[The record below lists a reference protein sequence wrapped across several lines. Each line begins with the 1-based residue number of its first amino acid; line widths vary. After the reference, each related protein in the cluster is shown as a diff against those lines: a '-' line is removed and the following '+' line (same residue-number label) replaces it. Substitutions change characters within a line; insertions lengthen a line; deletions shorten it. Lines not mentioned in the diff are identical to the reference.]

1 MKFSQDLGARW
12 KAMPV
17 SRRITMLAIV
27 VGTLVGGSMA
37 WSRINQPTWA
47 VLYSNLD
54 DAQASAVLAKLDA
67 KGISHKVDGNGTRI
81 SVPKQS
87 LIQARLNLAAD
98 GVTGKTVPAG
108 WSILDKEGLATS
120 DLKQRVDYQRALEGE
135 LSITLMS
142 MAAISS
148 AAVHLTLPE
157 KPIYAGSKA
166 DSVKPTASVLL
177 GLRRPLAGDETD
189 TVTNLVA
196 SAVENLTVGNFTVA
210 STDGLILHAPGD
222 VAGNGGVTSSK
233 AFKATRDYEAA
244 RSAELS
250 ALAARLTQQ
259 PGAQVAVRAE
269 LDYAESTIETETVDP
284 TKQVPTAVQADEETW
299 TGSGGTAAGGT
310 VGVDGGPL
318 PGANGASTGTYSK
331 KGSTTQYAGGRTVT
345 KTVGAPGTIKKLSIA
360 VVVPFDDT
368 GNGPAVDEAAI
379 SRVIGAAAGIDT
391 TRGDTI
397 EVATVP
403 ATITPTT
410 AVPTATTPVVPGGL
424 PVPIVAGAGGGL
436 FLLFLIFKLRGR
448 KKKKKATAAALEA
461 LNQLQ
466 GNNDLA
472 HGVPANWASNAPAG
486 MAAAR
491 QETDSIR
498 ADLDRMANETPE
510 SLAALLSTWLSKS

>member
-1 MKFSQDLGARW
+1 MKFTQDLGARW

-27 VGTLVGGSMA
+27 LGTLVGGSMA
-37 WSRINQPTWA
+37 WTRINQPTWA

-54 DAQASAVLAKLDA
+54 DAQASSVLAKLDA

-120 DLKQRVDYQRALEGE
+120 DLRQRVDYQRALEGE
-135 LSITLMS
+135 LSSTLMS
-142 MAAISS
+142 MAAVSS
-148 AAVHLTLPE
+148 ATVHLTLPE

-166 DSVKPTASVLL
+166 DSIKPTASVLL

-196 SAVENLTVGNFTVA
+196 SAVENLTVSNITVA

-222 VAGNGGVTSSK
+222 VSSSGGVTSAK

-284 TKQVPTAVQADEETW
+284 TKQVQTAKQTKSEEW
-299 TGSGGTAAGGT
+299 TGSGGAAAGGT
-310 VGVDGGPL
+310 VGVDGGPVA
-318 PGANGASTGTYSK
+318 GANGASSGTYKLQEETSQF
-331 KGSTTQYAGGRTVT
+331 TGGRSVT
-345 KTVGAPGTIKKLSIA
+345 KTVGAPGTVKKLSIA

-379 SRVIGAAAGIDT
+379 ARVIGAAAGIDA

-410 AVPTATTPVVPGGL
+410 VAPTPTPVVPGGL
-424 PVPIVAGAGGGL
+424 PVPVVAGAGGGL
-436 FLLFLIFKLRGR
+436 FVLFLIFKLRGR
-448 KKKKKATAAALEA
+448 KKKKRATAAAKEA

-472 HGVPANWASNAPAG
+472 QGMPANWASNAPAG
-486 MAAAR
+486 MAATR